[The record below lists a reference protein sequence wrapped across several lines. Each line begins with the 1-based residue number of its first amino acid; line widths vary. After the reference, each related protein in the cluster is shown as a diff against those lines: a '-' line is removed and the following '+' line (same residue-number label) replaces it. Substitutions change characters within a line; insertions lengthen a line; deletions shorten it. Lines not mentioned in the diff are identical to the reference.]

1 MPREGRAQLVYRPGP
16 VPVFEFDATLDSL
29 AHGVLGFGAAAAA
42 LHGTRDSLVWFTRS
56 RVGEGGAFLA
66 GGRFAR
72 SRQVT
77 AVSVDSLAL
86 QLPGDVWVLERPT
99 ALTVTDSTARVSGLS
114 LQSVYGAGK
123 LTFAGDLPTH
133 GRADAHLQLES
144 FPLVGVYALL
154 ERDTA
159 GVGGVIT
166 AAAGGNVI
174 EWYDFY
180 IFGSLAT
187 VISPLFYPQGNNT
200 LALIAY
206 LSTFAVGFVV
216 RPFGALF
223 FGRIGDL
230 VGRKYAFL
238 VTLLIMGGAT
248 ALIGFL
254 PTYATI
260 GIAAP
265 IVLLLI
271 RILQGLA
278 LGGEYGGAAVYV
290 AEHVP
295 DERRGFYTSFIQITA
310 TLGLFISLA
319 VILIIQNRMSRA
331 AFVSWG
337 WRLPFIVSIFLVA
350 VSLYVRLRM
359 KESPIFR
366 HLKSTGMTSAQPLKD
381 AFAKAENLKRVLV
394 SLFGA
399 TAGQGVVWYT
409 GQFYALFYLQTIL
422 KVNTTSASYVVAAA
436 LLMGMPFFVFFGALS
451 DRMGR
456 KKIMMLGCLLAA
468 ISYLPIYK
476 AMQAVSG
483 SNVVTAISQRNPV
496 TGAISLTPQ
505 TSINGALEPAK
516 EVLSYSGFGNL
527 MTNPVTWKLILLVF
541 IQVIF
546 VTMVY
551 GPIAAYLVEA
561 FPAKIRYT
569 SLSLPY
575 HIGNGVFGGLLPL
588 IGLSIVA
595 QTGNIYA
602 GLYYPIIVAVIT
614 VIVGSLLLRETRHM
628 LIWDEVEK

>member
-1 MPREGRAQLVYRPGP
+1 
-16 VPVFEFDATLDSL
+16 
-29 AHGVLGFGAAAAA
+29 
-42 LHGTRDSLVWFTRS
+42 
-56 RVGEGGAFLA
+56 
-66 GGRFAR
+66 
-72 SRQVT
+72 VT
-77 AVSVDSLAL
+77 AHAPR
-86 QLPGDVWVLERPT
+86 LPRP
-99 ALTVTDSTARVSGLS
+99 APDYRIWQVIAASA
-114 LQSVYGAGK
+114 
-123 LTFAGDLPTH
+123 
-133 GRADAHLQLES
+133 
-144 FPLVGVYALL
+144 VG
-154 ERDTA
+154 TM
-159 GVGGVIT
+159 
-166 AAAGGNVI
+166 I

-187 VISPLFYPQGNNT
+187 VISPLFYPSGNET

-238 VTLLIMGGAT
+238 VTLMLMGGAT

-260 GIAAP
+260 GIIAP
-265 IVLLLI
+265 LALLLI
-271 RILQGLA
+271 RVLQGLA

-295 DERRGFYTSFIQITA
+295 DGKRGFYTSFIQITA
-310 TLGLFISLA
+310 TLGLFVSLA
-319 VILIIQNRMSRA
+319 VILIVQNSMSA
-331 AFVSWG
+331 EAFREWG
-337 WRLPFIVSIFLVA
+337 WRVPFLISIFLVGI
-350 VSLYVRLRM
+350 SLYIRLRM
-359 KESPIFR
+359 EESPIFR
-366 HLKSTGMTSAQPLKD
+366 HIKSTGMTSARPLKE
-381 AFAKAENLKRVLV
+381 AFTHWVNLKRVLI

-422 KVNTTSASYVVAAA
+422 KVHGTSANYIVAAA
-436 LLMGMPFFVFFGALS
+436 LLLGMPLFVVFGALS
-451 DRMGR
+451 DRFGR
-456 KKIMMLGCLLAA
+456 KWIMMAGCLLAA
-468 ISYLPIYK
+468 LSYLPIYHG
-476 AMQAVSG
+476 MQQVAG
-483 SNVVTAISQRNPV
+483 SNVVTAISQRNPL

-505 TSINGALEPAK
+505 AMVNGALQPAA
-516 EVLSYSGFGNL
+516 EVLPFTSIGALLGD
-527 MTNPVTWKLILLVF
+527 PIAWQLIGLVF
-541 IQVIF
+541 IQVVF

-569 SLSLPY
+569 ALSLPY

-602 GLYYPIIVAVIT
+602 GLYYPIGIALATFV
-614 VIVGSLLLRETRHM
+614 VGSLLLKETHAE
-628 LIWDEVEK
+628 LIWKEVHHPGKH